1 MESKVIVITGASS
14 GIGAALARKLA
25 ESGHLL
31 ALAARR
37 KEELD
42 EIAAACG
49 SGHLA
54 IGTDVTKRED
64 MERLRDKALA
74 HFGRIDVWI
83 NNAGRGVG
91 KKVLELTDSEFDEI
105 INVNLR
111 SVLYGMQVII
121 PYFQQQAK
129 GHLVN
134 VSSYLS
140 LVPLVSY
147 RSIYSAA
154 KSAVNSLT
162 ASLRSDLQASF
173 PDIAVS
179 LVFPGAVDTDFV
191 KNALGGTP
199 QKTFLKPQDVREVA
213 DLMADL
219 IDNPKPVL
227 FTSSRAAEEAG
238 AYLCVSIGLEEPTA
252 D

>member
-1 MESKVIVITGASS
+1 MEAKVIVITGGSS
-14 GIGAALARKLA
+14 GIGAALAKKLA
-25 ESGHLL
+25 GSGHHL

-37 KEELD
+37 RKELE
-42 EIAAACG
+42 EVAADCG

-54 IGTDVTKRED
+54 IVADVTKRED
-64 MERLRDKALA
+64 MERLQDETLVRFK
-74 HFGRIDVWI
+74 RIDVWV

-91 KKVLELTDSEFDEI
+91 RKVLELTDTEFDEI
-105 INVNLR
+105 IDVNLR
-111 SVLYGMQVII
+111 AVLYGMQVIV
-121 PYFQQQAK
+121 PYFQQQGK

-162 ASLRSDLQASF
+162 ASLRSDLRLLY
-173 PDIAVS
+173 PDIAIS

-199 QKTFLKPQDVREVA
+199 QKTHLKPQDVHEVA

-219 IDNPKPVL
+219 IHNPKPTL
-227 FTSSRAAEEAG
+227 FTDPSAAEAAK
-238 AYLCVSIGLEEPTA
+238 AYFAESTA
-252 D
+252 L